1 MGVTEAAEVP
11 LLLLCWSIK
20 PSMSYRTSII
30 TENYKEQEA
39 QWPRTLLTRV
49 VTVNK
54 LKQPLIIPT
63 PWIEKTLKD
72 ETLNIRISII

>member
-1 MGVTEAAEVP
+1 MA
-11 LLLLCWSIK
+11 
-20 PSMSYRTSII
+20 
-30 TENYKEQEA
+30 
-39 QWPRTLLTRV
+39 TLLTRV

-54 LKQPLIIPT
+54 LKQPFIIPT